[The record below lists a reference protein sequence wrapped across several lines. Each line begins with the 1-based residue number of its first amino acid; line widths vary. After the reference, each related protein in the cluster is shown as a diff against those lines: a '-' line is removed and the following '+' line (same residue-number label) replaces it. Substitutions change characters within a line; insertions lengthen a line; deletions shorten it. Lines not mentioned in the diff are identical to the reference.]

1 MSSEWEL
8 GSLLLEGHCFEA
20 GTGNPTRGLQLNL
33 GTRGKPNL
41 TDTIV
46 MANLGYFQLKVSH
59 FFMSF
64 WEKGKKDLLCKQ
76 KKPAET
82 IIILSRSIYAVIEFL
97 S

>member
-1 MSSEWEL
+1 MPWLKTGVTHYHAQLKHLLNLGVSSEWEL

-46 MANLGYFQLKVSH
+46 MANLGYFQLKVSDVI
-59 FFMSF
+59 F
-64 WEKGKKDLLCKQ
+64 WK
-76 KKPAET
+76 
-82 IIILSRSIYAVIEFL
+82 
-97 S
+97 